1 MFKSIQKCPIIISY
15 IEFFAPSFF
24 HIFGAFR
31 TVQSPLPKLR
41 KKWILQLENYSNM
54 RLFWV
59 FFNHCEYLWI
69 LSTDRRMCSWHPRLT
84 RRRSAA
90 TPKKV
95 SVAGG
100 TCFRV
105 VIKHQAN
112 LKSLEP
118 SLYNYVI
125 MLMLEAAKRI
135 FSRNYQK
142 GQPLPF
148 YPIHTI
154 INNQFQ
160 KKVSR
165 RVINYSMGLVKMAE
179 SQSKCLSQLF
189 C

>member
-1 MFKSIQKCPIIISY
+1 MISY
-15 IEFFAPSFF
+15 IEFFAPSSF
-24 HIFGAFR
+24 HIFEAFR

-59 FFNHCEYLWI
+59 FFNHCVYLWI

-118 SLYNYVI
+118 ALYNYVI
-125 MLMLEAAKRI
+125 MLMLPASFNLETPLEGKKNSP
-135 FSRNYQK
+135 FSRRAIK
-142 GQPLPF
+142 TPPI
-148 YPIHTI
+148 YPTSLYLIVHTI
-154 INNQFQ
+154 INNQFW
-160 KKVSR
+160 KR
-165 RVINYSMGLVKMAE
+165 WAE
-179 SQSKCLSQLF
+179 KSLITPWES
-189 C
+189 

>member
-1 MFKSIQKCPIIISY
+1 MFKSIQKCPIINSY

-24 HIFGAFR
+24 HIFWAFR
-31 TVQSPLPKLR
+31 MVQTSLPKLR
-41 KKWILQLENYSNM
+41 KKWTLQLENYSNM
-54 RLFWV
+54 RLFCV

-118 SLYNYVI
+118 ALYNYVI
-125 MLMLEAAKRI
+125 MLMLPASFNLETQEKVKRI
-135 FSRNYQK
+135 VHFHE
-142 GQPLPF
+142 G
-148 YPIHTI
+148 
-154 INNQFQ
+154 
-160 KKVSR
+160 
-165 RVINYSMGLVKMAE
+165 
-179 SQSKCLSQLF
+179 QSKLRPFTRLAFTWSFIQS
-189 C
+189 